1 LLLRVYV
8 QDDTPDEWLPDSL
21 VAPDLI
27 EDWTVG
33 LERAPVTALLDVQQ
47 WGTSR
52 EYLVQWADGRPDSWE
67 DEAHIPQE
75 LVDDLRVRQPELF
88 KGLKMSKKTKSG
100 KKTAGKKKKKKQA
113 AAAAA
118 ADITAADGSSN
129 GSSSGHHAA
138 AAAAAA
144 ANGSSSAVAAAVSAA
159 ASSRETVVV

>member
-1 LLLRVYV
+1 LCLRDCV

-75 LVDDLRVRQPELF
+75 LVDDLRTRQPELF
-88 KGLKMSKKTKSG
+88 KGLKMSKKKKSG
-100 KKTAGKKKKKKQA
+100 KKPAGKKKKKQA

-118 ADITAADGSSN
+118 AETAAADGSSN
-129 GSSSGHHAA
+129 GSSGGHHAA
-138 AAAAAA
+138 AAAAV
-144 ANGSSSAVAAAVSAA
+144 ANGSSSAVAAVVSAA